1 MGSLEHEDT
10 LSFLWRGVRDA
21 YREQR
26 VPRTA
31 RSHTVPDTQTA
42 PEPFSA
48 DAWSADSGRTDRMAR
63 GPGDCV
69 VFAGRCAVDNPVVD
83 DSG

>member
-1 MGSLEHEDT
+1 MRSLEHEDT
-10 LSFLWRGVRDA
+10 FRSG
-21 YREQR
+21 REAHA
-26 VPRTA
+26 PPTA
-31 RSHTVPDTQTA
+31 NGGTPNCAFAHLPDTQTA

-69 VFAGRCAVDNPVVD
+69 VFAGRWAVDNPVVD